1 MRVARRG
8 VEPAQHAVECRWQV
22 DGGGTSRADRRRGGV
37 DAVCELRAR
46 LPDVTVEADDNAHG
60 ARDADRGCAAHGER
74 SDGVYYIIEGLQIAF
89 DVVLREQPLIDDPH
103 GPSVV

>member
-1 MRVARRG
+1 MYPG
-8 VEPAQHAVECRWQV
+8 SC
-22 DGGGTSRADRRRGGV
+22 ADRSKGGCSSNT
-37 DAVCELRAR
+37 VCELRAR
-46 LPDVTVEADDNAHG
+46 LPDVTVEADDNTHG